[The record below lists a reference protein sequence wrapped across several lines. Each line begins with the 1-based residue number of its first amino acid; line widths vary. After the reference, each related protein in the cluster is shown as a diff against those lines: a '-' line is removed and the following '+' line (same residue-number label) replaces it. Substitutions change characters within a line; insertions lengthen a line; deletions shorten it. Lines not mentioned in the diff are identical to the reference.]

1 MSNLIFFRL
10 EKLCPPDGSKVKF
23 AKIKKLMQQYNLFVL
38 QKLLTFDAQKA
49 EAAKIEAPWC
59 ALLEKIQVRLKL
71 TDFVASFHLNSSL
84 VPGSHFT
91 CHVELILDS
100 SKFGQHGR

>member
-1 MSNLIFFRL
+1 MSDLIFFRL

-49 EAAKIEAPWC
+49 ESAKIEA
-59 ALLEKIQVRLKL
+59 
-71 TDFVASFHLNSSL
+71 H
-84 VPGSHFT
+84 
-91 CHVELILDS
+91 
-100 SKFGQHGR
+100 